1 MTPDQNSDTPRFH
14 QGQPKVQ
21 GLVERIP
28 KRVQVCLLL
37 IIVGVLGRAISRG
50 SPSFRF
56 LFGLTYNIGILLLVA
71 WLAKL
76 FVLPLVRKEQVVEQW
91 SLLIENGQE
100 KGSELLEHSHRL
112 ILDTRAP
119 NITMED
125 KDIAPGVIRGVLGGT
140 RPFLVISNDTNV
152 NLRLYCM
159 YLNVRDYGNN
169 LQVSWYVVQ
178 TPSESEAIPRPR
190 KGYRHRKMR
199 LLGPPI

>member
-14 QGQPKVQ
+14 QDQPTVQ
-21 GLVERIP
+21 KIVERIP
-28 KRVQVCLLL
+28 KRVQVSLVL
-37 IIVGVLGRAISRG
+37 IIVGVLGRSISRG

-76 FVLPLVRKEQVVEQW
+76 FVLPLVRKQQVVEQW

-100 KGSELLEHSHRL
+100 RGSELLEHSRKL

-125 KDIAPGVIRGVLGGT
+125 KDMAPGLTAESTYVPGKGFMYTYQGMMKGT
-140 RPFLVISNDTNV
+140 IPGSEFMKMYYRTNV
-152 NLRLYCM
+152 GENAQER
-159 YLNVRDYGNN
+159 V
-169 LQVSWYVVQ
+169 
-178 TPSESEAIPRPR
+178 R
-190 KGYRHRKMR
+190 KGLMG
-199 LLGPPI
+199 L